1 MNLEERIAR
10 LIDPTAWIKA
20 DTCREVGWPDE
31 RYEQKSRAAAR
42 RVIDGFHL
50 DIISS
55 RHGLDGLRRRYDLSG
70 FIRGDMSERSRARGE
85 GDAHRP
91 ERCPTCGC
99 ELAYPTAVHVVD
111 SESQVGTLG
120 PGFAVGSILVA
131 VEKIGKKS

>member
-1 MNLEERIAR
+1 MDLTEKIAR

-42 RVIDGFHL
+42 RVIDGLHL

-55 RHGLDGLRRRYDLSG
+55 RHSLDGLDIAAR
-70 FIRGDMSERSRARGE
+70 IARGE

-99 ELAYPTAVHVVD
+99 ELSYPTAVHVVD
-111 SESQVGTLG
+111 CGEGSE
-120 PGFAVGSILVA
+120 
-131 VEKIGKKS
+131 